1 MLYAAELNKTL
12 DHTEGSVDV
21 DMDDTLPF
29 YPEILIT
36 VGKKFIIHCYDYNY
50 NVMKMV
56 STYWKGMVTVAFWL
70 KILQ

>member
-36 VGKKFIIHCYDYNY
+36 VGKKFIIHCYDYI
-50 NVMKMV
+50 M
-56 STYWKGMVTVAFWL
+56 
-70 KILQ
+70 